1 MPDFGTLKYYVRH
14 TSFDTTNRVRIASM
28 LNLQF
33 PSWLVRGCAIPAL
46 AVLPALVLAAGTQRQ
61 TAKRLAP
68 KPSAPAA
75 IPATPFCSG
84 EILSYTVRWLGM
96 NDAVSARLTVV
107 GEQDFFGKPAW
118 HVQAQA
124 HTNNPLRYIVSV
136 DDQFDSYASRTD
148 LTGLQFEMYLHEQGK
163 SENHIY
169 RLSSAS
175 TPAPAGATQV
185 QVLPNTRDAL
195 GFAYY
200 LRTVN
205 WEQTAEVR
213 APVFDGHKIYEA
225 RARMMTPE
233 AEISVKAGKYAA
245 TSIGLR
251 IYDRGTE
258 VTATKLTIWLAQDPA
273 HTPVLIEVELPIGTG
288 RVELQSAQSGG

>member
-1 MPDFGTLKYYVRH
+1 MF
-14 TSFDTTNRVRIASM
+14 
-28 LNLQF
+28 NLHF
-33 PSWLVRGCAIPAL
+33 PRGLVRGSAITAL
-46 AVLPALVLAAGTQRQ
+46 AVLPALALAAGTQRK
-61 TAKRLAP
+61 TVKGPAP
-68 KPSAPAA
+68 AAPAA
-75 IPATPFCSG
+75 IPAAPFRSG
-84 EILSYTVRWLGM
+84 ETLLYTVQWLGM
-96 NDAVSARLTVV
+96 SEAVSARLRVV

-118 HVQAQA
+118 HFQAQA

-148 LTGLQFEMYLHEQGK
+148 LTGLQFEMYLREQGE
-163 SENHIY
+163 SENQIC

-225 RARMMTPE
+225 RARMMTPR
-233 AEISVKAGKYAA
+233 AEISVKAGKYTA
-245 TSIGLR
+245 TSIGVR

-258 VTATKLTIWLAQDPA
+258 VAGTKLKIWLAQDPA
-273 HTPVLIEVELPIGTG
+273 HTPVLIEVELPFGTG
-288 RVELQSAQSGG
+288 RVELKSAQSAG